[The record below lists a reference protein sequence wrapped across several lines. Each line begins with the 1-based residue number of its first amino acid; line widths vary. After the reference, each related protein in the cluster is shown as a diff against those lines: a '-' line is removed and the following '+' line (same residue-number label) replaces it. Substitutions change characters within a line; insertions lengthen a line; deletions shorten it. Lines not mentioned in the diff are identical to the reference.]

1 MTRDLDYTVVFR
13 EKEIKKEGIQE
24 VYIVNVS
31 ETDNLLV
38 YLIAQKNEIWEETEL
53 VKCIELTNFEEGIE
67 WIQKISKMSYE
78 EFKLFLARGGK

>member
-24 VYIVNVS
+24 EVYIVNVD

-38 YLIAQKNEIWEETEL
+38 YLTKHKNEIWEETEL

-78 EFKLFLARGGK
+78 EFKLFLA